1 MLLPFTYIGLPIRA
15 NPRKEAMWVSILNRI
30 KSKLSRWKHKNLYM
44 MGCISLIN
52 SVLNYIPIFYLS
64 FFRISALV
72 ANKIIGFQRRFLQGG
87 NEDRR
92 KIAWVSWDQIC
103 RPKEC
108 GGLGI
113 KNIRRFNEALL
124 GKWRWNLFHEENAL
138 RKEILVSKYN
148 GWSGLVSEVESE
160 RDFSIWWRDLRLVC
174 GSRSEV
180 TWFDDNVE

>member
-1 MLLPFTYIGLPIRA
+1 
-15 NPRKEAMWVSILNRI
+15 MW
-30 KSKLSRWKHKNLYM
+30 
-44 MGCISLIN
+44 
-52 SVLNYIPIFYLS
+52 
-64 FFRISALV
+64 
-72 ANKIIGFQRRFLQGG
+72 GG
-87 NEDRR
+87 NEEKR